1 MLRTSQKQ
9 IHMHIS
15 DTANREISRPTGK
28 CLESGWT
35 PQRASF
41 HHLNSEDYYLAIK
54 GCTYKGIHARELLL
68 SYFQMY
74 FTYFQMCC
82 APPS

>member
-1 MLRTSQKQ
+1 MQQTEKFQDPQ
-9 IHMHIS
+9 EN
-15 DTANREISRPTGK
+15 A
-28 CLESGWT
+28 SGWT
-35 PQRASF
+35 PQQASF

-54 GCTYKGIHARELLL
+54 GCTYKGIHAMELPL

-74 FTYFQMCC
+74 FTYFQMYC